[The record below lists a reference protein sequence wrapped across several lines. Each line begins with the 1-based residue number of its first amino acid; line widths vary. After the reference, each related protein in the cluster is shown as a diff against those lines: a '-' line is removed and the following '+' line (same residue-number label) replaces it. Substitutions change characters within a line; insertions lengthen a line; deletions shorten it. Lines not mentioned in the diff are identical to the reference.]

1 MGFRPGV
8 VPGQQQ
14 PGQLPGQAGGE
25 GDDALVVLLQQLP
38 VHAGL
43 AVKALGEAP
52 ADQGGEVAVARL
64 VPAEQDEMIGAVVD
78 LVDPVEPGPG
88 GHIDLA
94 ADDGLDALG
103 FRRLVKVHRP
113 VHNAMVGDGD
123 GRLAQLFGPGHQA
136 GDPTGPVQQA
146 VF

>member
-78 LVDPVEPGPG
+78 LMDPVEPGPG
-88 GHIDLA
+88 SHIDLA

-103 FRRLVKVHRP
+103 FR